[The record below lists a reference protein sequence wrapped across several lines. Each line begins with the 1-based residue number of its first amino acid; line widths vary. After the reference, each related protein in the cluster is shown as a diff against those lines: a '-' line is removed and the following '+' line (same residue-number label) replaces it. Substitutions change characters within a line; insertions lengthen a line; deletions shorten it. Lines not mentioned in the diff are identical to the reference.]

1 MRLTLTG
8 WVALRAPGRPLR
20 FGHFQPTP
28 PAVLYASVPLSSPGL
43 SLDTDLPGSACP
55 RAVATRCLVGR
66 YAGITVTSTTDTGAT
81 LAKRLESVKS
91 AQKCATES
99 AGGVVTLGQSWA
111 IESGELLFLVGHND
125 SERIG

>member
-66 YAGITVTSTTDTGAT
+66 YAGITVTSTTDAGLT
-81 LAKRLESVKS
+81 LTKRLEPVKS
-91 AQKCATES
+91 AQKCAMES
-99 AGGVVTLGQSWA
+99 ARGMVAVGQSWA